1 YAADLSPRHCV
12 FDDDGGQVEVRET
25 VLAAIVRN
33 SLADCED
40 GRLNRIR
47 FSVPHTPLRLRI
59 DLSVA
64 RGVRIPDCAERVR
77 HRISTAMTRE
87 LGGRP
92 EAIEIIVEDIH
103 V

>member
-1 YAADLSPRHCV
+1 ADLSPRHCV
-12 FDDDGGQVEVRET
+12 ANDDGGQVEVRET
-25 VLAAIVRN
+25 VLATIVRN

-59 DLSVA
+59 GLSVA
-64 RGVRIPDCAERVR
+64 RGIPIPDCAERVR
-77 HRISTAMTRE
+77 YRISMAMTRE

-92 EAIEIIVEDIH
+92 EAIDIFVEDIH

>member
-1 YAADLSPRHCV
+1 VHR
-12 FDDDGGQVEVRET
+12 EVI
-25 VLAAIVRN
+25 VL
-33 SLADCED
+33 
-40 GRLNRIR
+40 IR
-47 FSVPHTPLRLRI
+47 FGSIHCSLSLSRALALSVSRCG
-59 DLSVA
+59 SMAVA

-92 EAIEIIVEDIH
+92 EAIDIIVEDIH

>member
-1 YAADLSPRHCV
+1 M
-12 FDDDGGQVEVRET
+12 
-25 VLAAIVRN
+25 
-33 SLADCED
+33 
-40 GRLNRIR
+40 
-47 FSVPHTPLRLRI
+47 PHTPLRLRI

-92 EAIEIIVEDIH
+92 EAIDIIVEDIH